1 MNITRTTKAAAAAA
15 AAAAAVLSMGA
26 ASAFAPTTS
35 TAASS
40 SSATAAAILRLAV
53 GPEQQRRRRIATSSS
68 SLPSPS
74 SLFMAEDD
82 PDWSPSKSAMIGGAG
97 VNNAGEPPFEIR
109 GFSLGNLVVAAGVL
123 VTALSFAEYL
133 GTAGGDNGQTL
144 SGLGFVYGI
153 PIFLAG
159 AALKYAEIE
168 PVPCVSNG
176 RADAIF
182 EDKATEIMKKIKQ
195 DVTRHRYGD
204 EAHLDTT
211 VKKLGLVVPGKAYPQ
226 LQELRQD
233 VTPAGDLAFTMVWQ
247 SLDTPYKLWAD
258 EKRRKRYETFFGP
271 GVGAEVV
278 KVDAERRMV
287 GIRLTTGGPLTEEY
301 LESKREKATATA
313 TTKGGEAVGAVSVYE

>member
-1 MNITRTTKAAAAAA
+1 MKFSII
-15 AAAAAVLSMGA
+15 A
-26 ASAFAPTTS
+26 ASALAAVVSIDATLAFAPGASTS
-35 TAASS
+35 SYATILQQQQQRSS
-40 SSATAAAILRLAV
+40 SSVVAISTL
-53 GPEQQRRRRIATSSS
+53 
-68 SLPSPS
+68 PS
-74 SLFMAEDD
+74 SLFSSSNDNEN
-82 PDWSPSKSAMIGGAG
+82 DWSSSNNAPSKSAMIGGAG

-109 GFSLGNLVVAAGVL
+109 GFSLGNLIVGAGVL

-133 GTAGGDNGQTL
+133 GTSGSDGPTL

-168 PVPCVSNG
+168 PVPCYSSSPAAESV
-176 RADAIF
+176 F
-182 EDKATEIMKKIKQ
+182 ETKATEIIKKIKQ

-226 LQELRQD
+226 LKELRQE
-233 VTPAGDLAFTMVWQ
+233 VTADGELAFTMVWQ

-278 KVDAERRMV
+278 KIDAEQRMV
-287 GIRLTTGGPLTEEY
+287 GIRLTTGGPLSEEY
-301 LESKREKATATA
+301 LESKREEKTSSSSS
-313 TTKGGEAVGAVSVYE
+313 TTSEVAVEV

>member
-1 MNITRTTKAAAAAA
+1 
-15 AAAAAVLSMGA
+15 
-26 ASAFAPTTS
+26 
-35 TAASS
+35 
-40 SSATAAAILRLAV
+40 
-53 GPEQQRRRRIATSSS
+53 
-68 SLPSPS
+68 
-74 SLFMAEDD
+74 
-82 PDWSPSKSAMIGGAG
+82 MIGGAG

-109 GFSLGNLVVAAGVL
+109 GFSLGNLVVAAGLV

-133 GTAGGDNGQTL
+133 GTSGGNDGPTL

-168 PVPCVSNG
+168 PVPCITNS

-182 EDKATEIMKKIKQ
+182 ETKATEIMKKIKQ

-211 VKKLGLVVPGKAYPQ
+211 VKKLGLVVPGKSYPQ

-233 VTPAGDLAFTMVWQ
+233 VTPEGELSFTMVWQ

-271 GVGAEVV
+271 DVGAEVI
-278 KVDAERRMV
+278 KVDAEKRMV
-287 GIRLTTGGPLTEEY
+287 GIRLTTGGPLSEEY
-301 LESKREKATATA
+301 LMGTREKAAA
-313 TTKGGEAVGAVSVYE
+313 EDTTVVGVGGGGGAYE

>member
-1 MNITRTTKAAAAAA
+1 MKFSVI
-15 AAAAAVLSMGA
+15 A
-26 ASAFAPTTS
+26 ASALAAALSIDATLAFAPGASTS
-35 TAASS
+35 SYATILQQQQQRSS
-40 SSATAAAILRLAV
+40 SSVVAISTL
-53 GPEQQRRRRIATSSS
+53 
-68 SLPSPS
+68 PS
-74 SLFMAEDD
+74 SLFSSSNDNEN
-82 PDWSPSKSAMIGGAG
+82 DWSSSNNAPSKSAMIGGAG

-109 GFSLGNLVVAAGVL
+109 GFSLGNLIVGAGVL

-133 GTAGGDNGQTL
+133 GTSGSDGPTL

-168 PVPCVSNG
+168 PVPCYSSSPAAESV
-176 RADAIF
+176 F
-182 EDKATEIMKKIKQ
+182 ETKATEIIKKIKQ

-226 LQELRQD
+226 LKELRQE
-233 VTPAGDLAFTMVWQ
+233 VTPDGELAFTMVWQ

-278 KVDAERRMV
+278 KIDAEQRMV
-287 GIRLTTGGPLTEEY
+287 GIRLTTGGPLSEEY
-301 LESKREKATATA
+301 LESKREEKTASSSTTAT
-313 TTKGGEAVGAVSVYE
+313 EVAVEV